1 MNDGHKFD
9 HEMREHNGH
18 SIVGNGA
25 DLSRQ
30 VTVQLSPEQY
40 ERLFFQPSAPRR
52 GDLAKRFANP
62 TLLGLIGFLVPYTS
76 TILILCGFQGAV
88 APQSLIGL
96 SGDYYF
102 FGCIAMVFAGIA
114 EFVLGNTFPMAVFL
128 IYGAHWGSLAYVQ
141 DPSHQ
146 TTLGFAEV
154 GGATGVPYNA
164 SQGFHNVSMAIASFV
179 FFLGTFRVN
188 AFFTATFFGL
198 IMLFSFIAAA
208 DFRVGHAKTAAD
220 VAYIEKLLHIAGG
233 FGFLGLVS
241 GWYLAILTAC
251 EAVGIPCPLPV
262 LDLSSKV
269 FPKKDGMANG
279 EVQ

>member
-1 MNDGHKFD
+1 MTDHHKID
-9 HEMREHNGH
+9 HEMKEHNGH
-18 SIVGNGA
+18 NIVGNGA
-25 DLSRQ
+25 ELSRQ

-62 TLLGLIGFLVPYTS
+62 TLLGLIGFLIPYTS
-76 TILILCGFQGAV
+76 TIFTLCGFQSAV
-88 APQSLIGL
+88 APQTLIGL

-102 FGCIAMVFAGIA
+102 FGCIAMVLAGVA
-114 EFVLGNTFPMAVFL
+114 EFVLGNTFPMAVFI
-128 IYGAHWGSLAYVQ
+128 IYGAHWGSLAYTQ
-141 DPSHQ
+141 DPIHD
-146 TTLGFAEV
+146 TTSPFSEL
-154 GGATGVPYNA
+154 GGATGAAYNS
-164 SQGFHNVSMAIASFV
+164 SQGFHNVSMALASFV

-188 AFFTATFFGL
+188 AFFTLTFLGL
-198 IMLFSFIAAA
+198 IFLFSFIAAA
-208 DFRVGHAKTAAD
+208 DFRIAHAKTEAD
-220 VAYIEKLLHIAGG
+220 VEHINKLLHIAGG

-269 FPKKDGMANG
+269 FPKKDPNAH
-279 EVQ
+279 VD

>member
-1 MNDGHKFD
+1 MSDVHKID
-9 HEMREHNGH
+9 HEMREHNGVN
-18 SIVGNGA
+18 VGNGSE
-25 DLSRQ
+25 LSRQ
-30 VTVQLSPEQY
+30 VTVALSPEQY

-62 TLLGLIGFLVPYTS
+62 TLLGLIGFLIPYTS

-102 FGCIAMVFAGIA
+102 FGCIAMNLAGIA
-114 EFVLGNTFPMAVFL
+114 EFILGNTFPMAVFL
-128 IYGAHWGSLAYVQ
+128 IYGSHWGSLAYTQ
-141 DPSHQ
+141 DPIHN
-146 TTLGFAEV
+146 TTAPFAEL
-154 GGATGVPYNA
+154 GGANGAAYNS
-164 SQGFHNVSMAIASFV
+164 SQGFHNVTMAIASFV
-179 FFLGTFRVN
+179 FFMGTFRVN
-188 AFFTATFFGL
+188 VFFTLTFFGL

-208 DFRVGHAKTAAD
+208 DFRVGHATTEAD
-220 VAYIEKLLHIAGG
+220 VEHINKLLHFAGG
-233 FGFLGLVS
+233 FGFIGLVC

-269 FPKKDGMANG
+269 FPKKDATAN
-279 EVQ
+279 VD